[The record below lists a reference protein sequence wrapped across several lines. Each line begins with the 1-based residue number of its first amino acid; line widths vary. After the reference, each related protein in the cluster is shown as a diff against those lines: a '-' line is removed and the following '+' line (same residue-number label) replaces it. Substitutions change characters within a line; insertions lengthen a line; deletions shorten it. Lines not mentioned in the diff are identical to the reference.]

1 MKAGHEIPVNS
12 TAGRVMARGTHF
24 EYKANENSSDSDLPL
39 PTREIDEAVAS
50 NPSFVN
56 LSGMVIGRLKVVG
69 LSTKKRRWVCRCSC
83 GRYVLRKA
91 LALTSGSAASAP
103 CDQCYLLALAKKH
116 DLLRRTGKIRNTEE
130 FIL

>member
-1 MKAGHEIPVNS
+1 MKVGHEIPANA
-12 TAGRVMARGTHF
+12 TASRVMAKGIHF
-24 EYKANENSSDSDLPL
+24 EYKANESSSDSDLPL
-39 PTREIDEAVAS
+39 ATREIDEALTA

-56 LSGMVIGRLKVVG
+56 LTGMVVGRLKVVG
-69 LSTKKRRWVCRCSC
+69 LSTKNRRWVCRCSC

-91 LALTSGSAASAP
+91 LALTSGTTAGAP

-116 DLLRRTGKIRNTEE
+116 DLLRRTGKIRNTED